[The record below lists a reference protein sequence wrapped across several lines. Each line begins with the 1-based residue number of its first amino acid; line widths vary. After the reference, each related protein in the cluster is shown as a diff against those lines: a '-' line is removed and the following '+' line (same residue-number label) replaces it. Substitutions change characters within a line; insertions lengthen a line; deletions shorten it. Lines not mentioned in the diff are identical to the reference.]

1 MIASVTII
9 NGLTTFT
16 RPRFLPVDGH
26 VVARVGQAVT
36 PATVLAEATIAPH
49 IEVLDARPVFS
60 GIPRER
66 MKAMIKREVGEKVDK
81 DDIIIETGG
90 KINRVLRA
98 TAGGVIRSIS
108 STQVLVQVKKKPFR
122 LRAGYTGV
130 VTEII
135 PRRGVMMQM
144 QGTLS
149 QGVWG
154 NGQIANGKL
163 ITATFD
169 PRKAVQPDD
178 LRGECVDAIVLAG
191 RCRDADSLAR
201 AQSLPIRGMIL
212 GSLSSHL
219 IPIAMKMPFPIL
231 VTSGFSPSGM
241 DESSFRLL
249 SSNKGRTVSVIA
261 LPWDR
266 HQGIRPEAFIPLESG
281 NLRMIQEMIEFR
293 EGQTVRINSLPYM
306 PQVGTIGVIH
316 PEPVLLPNGLMAR
329 AANVALKNGQQILVP
344 LNNLD
349 VLE

>member
-1 MIASVTII
+1 MIATVTII

-26 VVARVGQAVT
+26 VVAHVGQKVT
-36 PATVLAEATIAPH
+36 PATVLAETTIAPH

-60 GIPRER
+60 GIPHDR
-66 MKAMIKREVGEKVDK
+66 MAGMIQREVGEKVEK
-81 DDIIIETGG
+81 GDIIIETGG
-90 KINRVLRA
+90 RINRVLRA
-98 TAGGVIRSIS
+98 TATGVIRSIS
-108 STQVLVQVKKKPFR
+108 SNQVLIQVRKKPYR

-135 PRRGVMMQM
+135 ARRGVMMQM

-154 NGQIANGKL
+154 NGHIANGKL

-169 PRKAVQPDD
+169 PRKPVAPDD
-178 LRGECVDAIVLAG
+178 MRGDCVDTIVLAG
-191 RCRDADSLAR
+191 RCRDADSLTR
-201 AQSLPIRGMIL
+201 AQALPIRGLIL
-212 GSLSSHL
+212 GSISSHL
-219 IPIAMKMPFPIL
+219 IPLAMKMPFPIL

-249 SSNKGRTVSVIA
+249 SSNKGRTVSVLA

-266 HQGIRPEAFIPLESG
+266 HQGVRPEAFIPLESG
-281 NLRMIQEMIEFR
+281 NLRMVQEMIEFR
-293 EGQTVRINSLPYM
+293 EGQTVRVNSLPYM
-306 PQVGTIGVIH
+306 PQVGSIVTIH
-316 PEPVLLPNGLMAR
+316 PEPMLLPNGLMAR
-329 AANVALKNGQQILVP
+329 SADVALRNGQQILVP